1 MILALFLSQSGIPDA
16 RIGLFMTLTLLG
28 DVVLSFFLTF
38 FADAIGRRRVL
49 QFGALF
55 MTLGGI
61 VFVFS
66 TNYWILVAASI
77 FGVVSPSAGKMGP
90 FLAIEESALSQL
102 TPAEGR
108 NDIFAWINLLGTF
121 GIALGEVGCGWLVHA
136 LQNSHNVK
144 IGQNTYR
151 VVFVLY
157 ACLGLLKL
165 FLLFLLTDECELNS
179 SQEPLYTEIDDPHHN
194 DSPPEPVH
202 DLSPLIQSSGVDR
215 KRLKVTTTRASIHLP
230 QFTRESIVVSCKLGL
245 LFGVDA
251 FASGLVASSWLAYYF
266 TTTFSLAAGLLGTLF
281 FSASLIAACSSLL
294 AVPLAKRFGLVKA
307 GVFSHLPSSIIL
319 ALIPVSGSL
328 PVAMALLLLRSC
340 TSTMDRAPKQ
350 AFLAAAIL
358 SHETTAIMGAVNV
371 AKSLTQAA
379 GVPVTG
385 LLAGQDRFWIV
396 FVLAG
401 AMKASCDV
409 VMLFMFG
416 DFESREP

>member
-121 GIALGEVGCGWLVHA
+121 GIALGE
-136 LQNSHNVK
+136 
-144 IGQNTYR
+144 
-151 VVFVLY
+151 
-157 ACLGLLKL
+157 
-165 FLLFLLTDECELNS
+165 
-179 SQEPLYTEIDDPHHN
+179 EPLYTEIDDPHHN